1 MVCCWRFQANPQS
14 PCVLTVIKFFHP
26 IFIYWKWFV
35 WGHQDIIVT
44 EWSWPQLRMTILYL
58 LDACSSELVRIS
70 CYPLP
75 ELIHSI
81 ETCGLH
87 FEIVHCLLQPCRTL
101 PRPITP
107 TSLLDSTCWVVTDV
121 PSAAQLYTDSTG
133 KVVLENGEEAE
144 TEDDDGHRPYQE
156 RLNSISEKEI
166 YTRLLS
172 ERWLQIALTV

>member
-1 MVCCWRFQANPQS
+1 MAS
-14 PCVLTVIKFFHP
+14 TKDEYSVL
-26 IFIYWKWFV
+26 IF
-35 WGHQDIIVT
+35 
-44 EWSWPQLRMTILYL
+44 

-75 ELIHSI
+75 GHIHSI
-81 ETCGLH
+81 E
-87 FEIVHCLLQPCRTL
+87 IVHCSLQPCRTL

-107 TSLLDSTCWVVTDV
+107 TSLLDSTCWVVTDA

-172 ERWLQIALTV
+172 ER